1 MNKNTQIIKKVAKEM
16 GIQVEDAI
24 SERKFFYVI
33 INGKRIPVFI
43 SFSLSYG
50 PLTDSVQTKYKDIT
64 DYILKREGVVLPKTV
79 NLYYSQNKETLILKK
94 LRELKFPI
102 IIKDAEGAKS
112 KNIFPNIHNIEAAKK
127 VVAKLFGNKKNIVAQ
142 EMVYGKEYRLL
153 VLGKKVIAVLE
164 MIPPRVKG
172 DGKSTIAELIEKKQL
187 KTQKKTKINSTLK
200 SILKEQGHKLT
211 DIPLKNEF
219 VFIKKNACLD
229 EGGEMR
235 DATDELNK
243 DFHKWAS
250 DIAIT
255 SGKILAGIDV
265 MCFDI
270 SKSPN
275 SGDCYLI
282 EVNGKPDLY
291 IHYIP
296 NHGKLRNVIRDIFLY
311 LEKTFK

>member
-1 MNKNTQIIKKVAKEM
+1 M
-16 GIQVEDAI
+16 GIQIEDAI

-33 INGKRIPVFI
+33 VNGKRIPVHI

-50 PLTDSVQTKYKDIT
+50 PLTEAVLTKYKDIT
-64 DYILKREGVVLPKTV
+64 DYILRREGVVLPKTV
-79 NLYYSQNKETLILKK
+79 NLYYSQDKESLIFKK
-94 LRELKFPI
+94 LKELKFPI
-102 IIKDAEGAKS
+102 IVKDAEGAKS
-112 KNIFPNIHNIEAAKK
+112 KNIYPNIRDLDSAKK
-127 VVAKLFGNKKNIVAQ
+127 IITKLFGDKKNIVAQ

-153 VLGKKVIAVLE
+153 VLDKKVIAVLE

-187 KTQKKTKINSTLK
+187 KTPKKTKINNTLK
-200 SILKEQGHKLT
+200 STLKEQGYKLI
-211 DIPLKNEF
+211 DIPSRNEF
-219 VFIKKNACLD
+219 VFIKKNASLD

-235 DATDELNK
+235 DATDDLNK
-243 DFHKWAS
+243 IFHKWAS

-265 MCFDI
+265 MCYDI
-270 SKSPN
+270 SKSPY

-282 EVNGKPDLY
+282 EINGKPDLY

-296 NHGKLRNVIRDIFLY
+296 THGKQRDVIRDIFLY
-311 LEKTFK
+311 LKKNFK